1 MVKQCGKGTIMNKS
15 EKNQEVNETQIFA
28 IYHLADTG
36 LSAADIGKKIKIS
49 TKEVRDVLSK
59 RDSERSDAIKTTSS
73 KVNSKDLMITQ
84 TAAKGI
90 NNVAIMTKAAS
101 EINDAHRQTMETD
114 STSRTTRNAIYRPN
128 NNK

>member
-1 MVKQCGKGTIMNKS
+1 MNKS

-101 EINDAHRQTMETD
+101 EINDAHRQTMERD
-114 STSRTTRNAIYRPN
+114 NTSRTARNAIYRPN